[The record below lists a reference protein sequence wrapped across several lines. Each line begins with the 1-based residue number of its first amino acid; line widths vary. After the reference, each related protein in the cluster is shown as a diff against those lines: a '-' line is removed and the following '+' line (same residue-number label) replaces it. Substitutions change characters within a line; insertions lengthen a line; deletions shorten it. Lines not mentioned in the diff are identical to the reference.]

1 MPGADVRDPGRQAPG
16 AQPAAP
22 VAAGAGRPGAGASPA
37 GLPGLVANPGAAE
50 LSVRGRLSEP
60 DAAAV
65 LALVRAATEE
75 DGVGP
80 LSEHVMLHLRYG
92 GDPRARNVLLASRGE
107 LAGYAHL
114 DPTDPVEGP
123 SGELVIH
130 PAHRGQGL
138 GLTLLRALVA
148 AAGQQPLRLWAHGDL
163 PAATRLATAAG
174 FERVR
179 ALWQMRRS
187 LQARLD
193 RPEVPDGIT
202 IRTFAVGRDE
212 DPWLAVNHAAFAR
225 HPEQGAWTRSDLD
238 LREREPWFDPDGF
251 FLAERDGKVVGFHW
265 TKVHGRSTGQP
276 PRDDAQPPG
285 NGVQPLGEHASL
297 AGQDSRPPSN
307 AVPPT
312 DGPGKAPPAVSG
324 AGQAVSGAGQAVSGA
339 GQAGHGH
346 EPIGEVYV
354 VGVDPAERG
363 SGLGRALT
371 VIGLRYLR
379 SLGLFQVMLY
389 VDETNTA
396 AIRLYESLGFT
407 HWDTDVMFANQ
418 AAEAAHG
425 RADGDPAG

>member
-1 MPGADVRDPGRQAPG
+1 MPGGDAYDPGCQAPG
-16 AQPAAP
+16 AQPAVP
-22 VAAGAGRPGAGASPA
+22 VGAGAANPGAGASPA
-37 GLPGLVANPGAAE
+37 GLPGLVASAGPAE

-92 GDPRARNVLLASRGE
+92 GDPRARNILLGSRGE

-130 PAHRGQGL
+130 PVHRGKGL
-138 GLTLLRALVA
+138 GLRLARALVA

-163 PAATRLATAAG
+163 PAATRLASAAG

-193 RPEVPDGIT
+193 RPKVPDGIT

-225 HPEQGAWTRSDLD
+225 HPEQGAWTRADLD

-251 FLAERDGKVVGFHW
+251 SWPSA
-265 TKVHGRSTGQP
+265 TGRSSGSTGPRFTAAAPGSRRARTRGRPVGTRGRGAAQCRRRTGQP
-276 PRDDAQPPG
+276 RSRWLSPMPG
-285 NGVQPLGEHASL
+285 RLSPGPGRPATAMSRSARSTLSGSL
-297 AGQDSRPPSN
+297 PPS
-307 AVPPT
+307 
-312 DGPGKAPPAVSG
+312 G
-324 AGQAVSGAGQAVSGA
+324 A
-339 GQAGHGH
+339 
-346 EPIGEVYV
+346 
-354 VGVDPAERG
+354 
-363 SGLGRALT
+363 
-371 VIGLRYLR
+371 
-379 SLGLFQVMLY
+379 
-389 VDETNTA
+389 A
-396 AIRLYESLGFT
+396 AS
-407 HWDTDVMFANQ
+407 
-418 AAEAAHG
+418 AA
-425 RADGDPAG
+425 R

>member
-1 MPGADVRDPGRQAPG
+1 MPGGDAYDPGCQAPG
-16 AQPAAP
+16 AQPAVP
-22 VAAGAGRPGAGASPA
+22 VGAGAANPGAGASPA
-37 GLPGLVANPGAAE
+37 GLPGLVASAGPAE

-92 GDPRARNVLLASRGE
+92 GDPRARNILLGSRGE

-130 PAHRGQGL
+130 PVHRGKGL
-138 GLTLLRALVA
+138 GLRLARALVA

-163 PAATRLATAAG
+163 PAATRLASAAG

-193 RPEVPDGIT
+193 RPKVPDGIT

-225 HPEQGAWTRSDLD
+225 HPEQGAWTRADLD

-251 FLAERDGKVVGFHW
+251 FLAERDRKVVGFHW

-276 PRDDAQPPG
+276 PREDARPASRDAGPG
-285 NGVQPLGEHASL
+285 S
-297 AGQDSRPPSN
+297 S

-312 DGPGKAPPAVSG
+312 DGPAKEPLAVSD
-324 AGQAVSGAGQAVSGA
+324 AGQAVSGA

-407 HWDTDVMFANQ
+407 HWDTDVMFANRAGQ
-418 AAEAAHG
+418 AAHG
-425 RADGDPAG
+425 TADRDTAG